1 MFMFAKYNFVE
12 IERVNKKVQILN
24 TRSGLILPSDKG
36 ENTHN
41 KAVPLS
47 ADYIYCNQ
55 NGLRTPIFNRA
66 CII

>member
-12 IERVNKKVQILN
+12 IERVNKKGQILN
-24 TRSGLILPSDKG
+24 TRSGLILPSDNA

-55 NGLRTPIFNRA
+55 RWSTDTYI
-66 CII
+66 